1 MRPRF
6 QIDAGQKSAGF
17 LLKKSDGSYRRKA
30 LREQYVRWLSMNPIE
45 YRKGSGQMNRKFVA
59 VSTLQILLLLSI
71 LFFTQSAW
79 AEKTDIVYLKNGDRI
94 TGEVKSLVRGRLEF
108 STDHMGTVSIE
119 WEDILQI
126 TSKTGHSVELT
137 NGQRFYGALG
147 KAENEEMLV
156 VSTPL
161 GPADVN
167 VSDVFAMYPVEA
179 GFWKRLDVTASL
191 GLSWDKGSN
200 VGKYNLG
207 VDATYRRAES
217 ITRASFS
224 TEITTQDTVSDT
236 QRTLLNGMHNVLKPK
251 KKFNSYFANLES
263 NDQLGID
270 LRALVGVGYGVM
282 PVRSQRNMFALALGL
297 DVNREIPSNGE
308 TETNLE
314 GVGWLSYEYYK
325 FSTPERTFHT
335 DLTVF
340 PSITDW
346 GRWRASLDTNF
357 MLEIVTDFFWKLSV
371 YANYDTAPI
380 STNAAKSDYGVTSS
394 LGYKF

>member
-1 MRPRF
+1 MH
-6 QIDAGQKSAGF
+6 
-17 LLKKSDGSYRRKA
+17 
-30 LREQYVRWLSMNPIE
+30 
-45 YRKGSGQMNRKFVA
+45 RKFKP
-59 VSTLQILLLLSI
+59 VSGLQISLLLLSM
-71 LFFTQSAW
+71 FFNQSAW

-94 TGEVKSLVRGRLEF
+94 TGEVKSMDRGKLEF

-126 TSKTGHSVELT
+126 TSNTGHAVELN

-147 KAENEEMLV
+147 KADDEEMLV

-161 GPADVN
+161 VAADVK

-179 GFWKRLDVTASL
+179 SFWERLDVTADL
-191 GLSWDKGSN
+191 GINWDKGSN

-207 VDATYRRAES
+207 LDAEYRRTGS

-224 TEITTQDTVSDT
+224 TEITTQSAESNN
-236 QRTLLNGMHNVLKPK
+236 QRTLLSGMHNVFKPD
-251 KKFNSYFANLES
+251 KKFNSYFANMES
-263 NDQLGID
+263 NDQLGVD
-270 LRALVGVGYGVM
+270 LRALVGAGYGVM
-282 PVRSQRNMFALALGL
+282 PVRTPRSKFAMVLGL
-297 DVNREIPSNGE
+297 DINREIPTDGAK
-308 TETNLE
+308 ETNLE

-325 FSTPERTFHT
+325 FSSPERTFRT
-335 DLTVF
+335 DFTVF

-346 GRWRASLDTNF
+346 GRWRADLKTDFT
-357 MLEIVTDFFWKLSV
+357 LEIVTDFFWKLEL

-380 STNAAKSDYGVTSS
+380 SINGAKSDYGLSSS